1 MKTIKIITSTLLIL
15 LLPLAACDYLPGG
28 SASSE
33 LANSNISSQLISE
46 SSIDSISSSSNDD
59 TSSVVPSSSSIEPS
73 SSSAKP
79 SSSALAPSSTSAQ
92 PSSSTVEP
100 QTGFNN
106 ITEFNAPLEIH
117 TAQQKTYLSYTG
129 DYETIPDSLYPNGL
143 NHISDPNPVN
153 ISWDYT
159 VPNGKTLSSY
169 SIISGR
175 NSDLS
180 DGFEVSANKN
190 KTVAFYNGYLGRNY
204 FKLKAK
210 FTDNS
215 IDESPIKTFDIDGT
229 APRNLAI
236 GGMSNNRDI
245 GGWSLEDDGVVKQGL
260 LFRTSGK
267 NYDLKGANIT
277 EDGKKVML
285 QQLKV
290 KTEVNVSNDDSYTL
304 RISGTTVKNFYMD
317 YDKEGNYSLNHFTR
331 NAESVK
337 NYFKLI
343 ADASNFPIS
352 YHCRIGTDRTG
363 MLTILTLGLLGV
375 PMNDIYKDYLFSNF
389 GKIGERRGIGQSA
402 GQDNIQVYIA
412 FINSLA
418 GKTFKNKVY
427 NVLLSIGLTR
437 EVLDAVID
445 NLTEGPKAT
454 NNEAGQII
462 ARAESLTPSG
472 VSIKTDTS
480 DRNHPDKYFTLSSST
495 HSVSYTFNA
504 NKAFTGQVVAYLG
517 KDDSSTSSKIANALG
532 LQLNGNNIT
541 INDISYHDAG
551 MGKCGTRMNY
561 FPVLLAETNFT
572 AGSHTIKIQG
582 KSTSMNIGGIYIFDK
597 TSN

>member
-1 MKTIKIITSTLLIL
+1 MKTIKNFSITLLL
-15 LLPLAACDYLPGG
+15 LIFPLVACNNTNSSHSNSEAPQNNSSSQYVTKSSTNSTI
-28 SASSE
+28 SAS
-33 LANSNISSQLISE
+33 NN
-46 SSIDSISSSSNDD
+46 D
-59 TSSVVPSSSSIEPS
+59 TSSVASSSIS
-73 SSSAKP
+73 STVIQ
-79 SSSALAPSSTSAQ
+79 SSTS
-92 PSSSTVEP
+92 PNS
-100 QTGFNN
+100 QTGFSN
-106 ITEFNAPLEIH
+106 ITEFNAPVEIH
-117 TAQQKTYLSYTG
+117 TSQQKEYLSYGG
-129 DYETIPDSLYPNGL
+129 DYETISESLYPNGL
-143 NHISDPNPVN
+143 NHLSDPNPVN

-180 DGFEVSANKN
+180 DGFEVSAGKN

-204 FKLKAK
+204 FKLRAK
-210 FTDNS
+210 FSDNS
-215 IDESPIKTFDIDGT
+215 FDESAIKTFDIDGT

-245 GGWSLEDDGVVKQGL
+245 GGWALEDGGVVKQGL

-304 RISGTTVKNFYMD
+304 NINGTTVKNFYMD
-317 YDKEGNYSLNHFTR
+317 YDKVGTNSLNHFTR

-337 NYFKLI
+337 NFFKLI
-343 ADASNFPIS
+343 ANPANLPIS

-389 GKIGERRGIGQSA
+389 GKIGERRGIGPSA

-454 NNEAGQII
+454 NNDSGQII
-462 ARAESLTPSG
+462 ARAESLSPSG
-472 VSIKTDTS
+472 ISIKTDTS
-480 DRNHPDKYFTLSSST
+480 ERNHPDKYFTLSSSS

-504 NKAFTGQVVAYLG
+504 NKTFTGQVVAYLG
-517 KDDSSTSSKIANALG
+517 KDDSSTSNKIANAIG
-532 LQLNGNNIT
+532 LQLDGNNIT
-541 INDISYHDAG
+541 IRDISFHDAG
-551 MGKCGTRMNY
+551 MGKCGSRMNY
-561 FPVLLAETNFT
+561 FPILLAETNFT
-572 AGSHTIKIQG
+572 SGSHTIKIQG
-582 KSTSMNIGGIYIFDK
+582 KSIAMNIGGIYIFDK
-597 TSN
+597 SAV

>member
-1 MKTIKIITSTLLIL
+1 MKTIKNFSITLLL
-15 LLPLAACDYLPGG
+15 LIFSLVACNNTNSSHSNSEAPQNNSSSQYVTKSSTNSTI
-28 SASSE
+28 SASD
-33 LANSNISSQLISE
+33 N
-46 SSIDSISSSSNDD
+46 D
-59 TSSVVPSSSSIEPS
+59 TSSVASSFISSTVIQ
-73 SSSAKP
+73 
-79 SSSALAPSSTSAQ
+79 SSTS
-92 PSSSTVEP
+92 PNS
-100 QTGFNN
+100 QTGFSN
-106 ITEFNAPLEIH
+106 ITEFNAPVEIH
-117 TAQQKTYLSYTG
+117 TSQQKEYLSYGG
-129 DYETIPDSLYPNGL
+129 DYETISESLYPNGL
-143 NHISDPNPVN
+143 NHLSDPNPVN

-169 SIISGR
+169 SVISGR

-180 DGFEVSANKN
+180 DGFEVSAGKN

-204 FKLKAK
+204 FKLRAK
-210 FTDNS
+210 FSDNS
-215 IDESPIKTFDIDGT
+215 FDESAIKTFDIDGT

-245 GGWSLEDDGVVKQGL
+245 GGWSLEDGGVVKQGL